1 MAATAHPNLISYP
14 TLQAE
19 CHDTEARSL
28 KKITDLEYQQVSTL
42 AALAKPGG
50 GQVAL
55 TNYVFGVAYVIPP
68 GSDLL
73 DVACYN
79 PTDYDVWV
87 YIVISPTGAQSGM
100 QPTFPIRVYAHNH
113 AYYEAM
119 TSALS
124 VPPGEVF
131 SLAVSSSEA
140 FLTWNSNPVYLAVR
154 HT

>member
-1 MAATAHPNLISYP
+1 MDPECGD
-14 TLQAE
+14 AE
-19 CHDTEARSL
+19 RRSL
-28 KKITDLEYQQVSTL
+28 IKINGLQSRISSTL

-50 GQVAL
+50 GQVAI
-55 TNYVFGVAYVIPP
+55 TNYVYGIDYKIPANA
-68 GSDLL
+68 DLL

-87 YIVISPTGAQSGM
+87 MVMMSPSGAQPGM
-100 QPTFPIRVYAHNH
+100 QPEFPIRVYAHNH

-124 VPPGEVF
+124 IPAGEIF
-131 SLAVSSSEA
+131 EIAVSSTELV
-140 FLTWNSNPVYLAVR
+140 LTWNGSSVFLAIR

>member
-1 MAATAHPNLISYP
+1 MSGPVIFP
-14 TLQAE
+14 TFDPECGDAE
-19 CHDTEARSL
+19 RRSL
-28 KKITDLEYQQVSTL
+28 LKINALQSRISATL

-50 GQVAL
+50 GDVAL
-55 TNYVFGVAYVIPP
+55 TNYVYGISYTIPQ
-68 GSDLL
+68 GADLL

-87 YIVISPTGAQSGM
+87 YIVISPTGAQPGM

-124 VPPGEVF
+124 VPPGEIF
-131 SLAVSSSEA
+131 SIAVSSSEIS
-140 FLTWNSNPVYLAVR
+140 LTWNSNPVYLAVR

>member
-1 MAATAHPNLISYP
+1 MASQPNLINYP
-14 TLQAE
+14 TLEPE

-28 KKITDLEYQQVSTL
+28 KKINDLEFQQVSTL

-55 TNYVFGVAYVIPP
+55 TNFVYGVSYTIPK
-68 GSDLL
+68 GADLL

-87 YIVISPTGAQSGM
+87 MLFISPTGAQPGM
-100 QPTFPIRVYAHNH
+100 QPTFPIRVYAHQH
-113 AYYEAM
+113 SYYEAM

-124 VPPGEVF
+124 VPPGEIF
-131 SLAVSSSEA
+131 AIAVSSSET
-140 FLTWNSNPVYLAVR
+140 FLTLNSSPVYLAVR